1 VRWVDSALT
10 ATFFVQGVYFDQ
22 TAVITPKQGATPM
35 NRFILSTSLA
45 LALSGTLVFAQQ
57 SGASA
62 ASTTTKTHHHARN
75 PQREAAHLS
84 KKLNLSSDQTAK
96 LEPILADRDQKIA
109 ALKSDPTIT
118 PMTAQKQMHAIHQ
131 QTRQL
136 LATILTPDQI
146 QQLKSRHHSHG
157 IPAQTP
163 QTNPQAG
170 L

>member
-1 VRWVDSALT
+1 
-10 ATFFVQGVYFDQ
+10 
-22 TAVITPKQGATPM
+22 M
-35 NRFILSTSLA
+35 NRVILSISLA
-45 LALSGTLVFAQQ
+45 LALSGALAFAQQ
-57 SGASA
+57 PDA
-62 ASTTTKTHHHARN
+62 ATPPTIAKTHQHVRN
-75 PQREAAHLS
+75 PQSEAARLS

-109 ALKSDPTIT
+109 ALESDTTIT
-118 PMTAQKQMHAIHQ
+118 PMIAQKQMHAIRQ
-131 QTRQL
+131 QTRQQ

-157 IPAQTP
+157 VPAQTPP

>member
-1 VRWVDSALT
+1 
-10 ATFFVQGVYFDQ
+10 
-22 TAVITPKQGATPM
+22 M

-45 LALSGTLVFAQQ
+45 LALSGVLAFAQQ
-57 SGASA
+57 PDTA
-62 ASTTTKTHHHARN
+62 AAPTIVKTRHHARN
-75 PQREAAHLS
+75 PQCEAAHLS

-118 PMTAQKQMHAIHQ
+118 QMIALKQMHAIHQ
-131 QTRQL
+131 QTRQQ

-146 QQLKSRHHSHG
+146 QQLKSRHHGHAA
-157 IPAQTP
+157 PAQTQP